1 MKFTKIIASAKGLAY
16 KPERHDD
23 GGWEPVLRSYLMAE
37 EALTNDEYERIMQ
50 ATCMPDTPYNNNEI
64 FGSSAPDISG
74 KKYFNKLSQIEEFL
88 KVLNSLWGEDDWYY
102 QFRLPTEAEYEIAA
116 AVHGM
121 AIQDGYH
128 MTSSCYSRFGQK
140 KDRILKGIGAPQDRG
155 SMNFCPAEQDCLTWT
170 KKVGLRV
177 CKTLRSPA
185 PGVLLMDDP
194 NSPFN
199 KF

>member
-1 MKFTKIIASAKGLAY
+1 MKGLAY

-37 EALTNDEYERIMQ
+37 EALTNDEYERIMK
-50 ATCMPDTPYNNNEI
+50 ASCMPATPYYSKNISI
-64 FGSSAPDISG
+64 FGGSAPDVSG
-74 KKYFNKLSQIEEFL
+74 KKYFEKLSQIEEFL

-102 QFRLPTEAEYEIAA
+102 QFRLPTEAEYEVAA

-128 MTSSCYSRFGQK
+128 MTSSCYTKYGQK

-155 SMNFCPAEQDCLTWT
+155 AMNFIPEMGECMTFNQE
-170 KKVGLRV
+170 KVGVRV
-177 CKTLRSPA
+177 CKTLRFPA
-185 PGVLLMDDP
+185 PGELVMDDP

-199 KF
+199 QFL